1 MSVDREHGQQQE
13 EEHTLRNALLLKML
27 NVTWAVEETR
37 LFFGSRQTQI
47 EDTNTKQY
55 IYIVIYFY
63 IHIPEMFI

>member
-13 EEHTLRNALLLKML
+13 EERTLRNALLLKML

-37 LFFGSRQTQI
+37 LFFGSRQIQI